1 MIGSIQPGSF
11 MYGHV
16 LPYSDEYVRL
26 KWPPSRDTGRA
37 EYADDDPLQ
46 NLIVELPPPPKP

>member
-46 NLIVELPPPPKP
+46 NLIVELPPPSLD